1 MCPACLTAVLLTA
14 GGIGSAGGLVA
25 LSIKKIKD
33 RPRPTLSTPK
43 QTQLQT
49 PENTR

>member
-1 MCPACLTAVLLTA
+1 MCPACLTAVVLTA

-33 RPRPTLSTPK
+33 RPRPTSPTPTPA
-43 QTQLQT
+43 QPRT